1 MFNNI
6 FGVAE
11 ILEWVNR
18 KKIGIPILILELGF
32 ILLNKAFCLLL
43 KLVQKI
49 LTLCLQF
56 CINTLLEKFRRQ
68 VGILLFKLI
77 SNLGLQLVVNLIV
90 RPFFSFGKVH
100 GLKPKHKTYNDWN
113 KEQDKISML
122 FEKDFSGV
130 SISLQVVTRN
140 QFFI

>member
-1 MFNNI
+1 MLNNI
-6 FGVAE
+6 SSVAE
-11 ILEWVNR
+11 IR
-18 KKIGIPILILELGF
+18 ISIFILKLGF
-32 ILLNKAFCLLL
+32 ILLNKILSLLL
-43 KLVQKI
+43 ELVQKI

-77 SNLGLQLVVNLIV
+77 SNLGLQLAVNLIV

-113 KEQDKISML
+113 KEQ
-122 FEKDFSGV
+122 
-130 SISLQVVTRN
+130 
-140 QFFI
+140 